1 MPAYIFSNQ
10 ALGIFQNVQ
19 MPEHIFAMS
28 DSLENYKRLKNKR
41 HKKKKHKKLKITL
54 SIVLASLAACYL
66 LFVFSP
72 IPFIKKWRTIYIETA
87 MTTNSH
93 KWLAT
98 YFIPHY
104 IIDEVM
110 AERDS
115 QEAYQK
121 KLQSSWDNAKDTT
134 TTQKAKT
141 EEESFYE
148 KYWELDSA
156 SFKNFLS
163 SHSYYL
169 NNGYDNIDIN
179 NIDNSYS
186 IATTKGDEVLA
197 VDVPNNTI
205 IIGIK
210 GDGYVAKLAIVK
222 NIDQVTIQTS
232 QYIGSHGETAGVY
245 AQRYDAEV
253 VINASA
259 FRDAGGHGS
268 GGLIR
273 GACVMNGFETGDPER
288 SFWKFVGLKND
299 NKMYVGNYYQINPS
313 DYKWGLEFYPALIV
327 DGQNV
332 VDGTY
337 GMGIQPRTAI
347 GQSRSG
353 DFMMLIVDGRQVGY
367 SLGCT
372 VSDCEQ
378 VLARYDAYQAMNLDG
393 GSSAIMIYKGEQIT
407 KPSSVSSL
415 GRFLPNALVI
425 KKAQ

>member
-1 MPAYIFSNQ
+1 
-10 ALGIFQNVQ
+10 
-19 MPEHIFAMS
+19 MS

-41 HKKKKHKKLKITL
+41 KRKKKHRKLKITL
-54 SIVLASLAACYL
+54 SVVLASLACCYL

-72 IPFIKKWRTIYIETA
+72 IPFIAKWRTIYIETA

-104 IIDEVM
+104 IIDKVM
-110 AERDS
+110 AERDA

-121 KLQSSWDNAKDTT
+121 KLTSSWDDTNDT
-134 TTQKAKT
+134 STVQKTSSK
-141 EEESFYE
+141 EESFYE
-148 KYWELDSA
+148 KYWELDSS
-156 SFKNFLS
+156 SFRNFLS

-179 NIDNSYS
+179 NIDYRYS
-186 IATTKGDEVLA
+186 ITTSKGDEILA

-205 IIGIK
+205 IIGVK
-210 GDGYVAKLAIVK
+210 GDGYVGKLAIVK

-245 AQRYDAEV
+245 AKRYDAEV

-273 GACVMNGFETGDPER
+273 GACVMNGFETGDPEN
-288 SFWKFVGLKND
+288 SFWKFVGLKYD
-299 NKMYVGNYYQINPS
+299 NKLYVGNYYQISPS

-327 DGQNV
+327 NGQNV

-347 GQSRSG
+347 GQNSAG

-393 GSSAIMIYKGEQIT
+393 GSSAIMIYRGEQIT

>member
-1 MPAYIFSNQ
+1 M
-10 ALGIFQNVQ
+10 
-19 MPEHIFAMS
+19 
-28 DSLENYKRLKNKR
+28 
-41 HKKKKHKKLKITL
+41 
-54 SIVLASLAACYL
+54 
-66 LFVFSP
+66 
-72 IPFIKKWRTIYIETA
+72 
-87 MTTNSH
+87 
-93 KWLAT
+93 
-98 YFIPHY
+98 
-104 IIDEVM
+104 
-110 AERDS
+110 
-115 QEAYQK
+115 
-121 KLQSSWDNAKDTT
+121 
-134 TTQKAKT
+134 
-141 EEESFYE
+141 
-148 KYWELDSA
+148 
-156 SFKNFLS
+156 
-163 SHSYYL
+163 
-169 NNGYDNIDIN
+169 
-179 NIDNSYS
+179 
-186 IATTKGDEVLA
+186 
-197 VDVPNNTI
+197 
-205 IIGIK
+205 
-210 GDGYVAKLAIVK
+210 DGV
-222 NIDQVTIQTS
+222 
-232 QYIGSHGETAGVY
+232 
-245 AQRYDAEV
+245 
-253 VINASA
+253 
-259 FRDAGGHGS
+259 
-268 GGLIR
+268 
-273 GACVMNGFETGDPER
+273 ETGDPER